1 MTKKIALTIQ
11 EVEDIVVEYA
21 LKNGLITSSDVK
33 LRWWLDDGNSTLTIS
48 ENKL

>member
-1 MTKKIALTIQ
+1 MTQKVTFTIQ

-21 LKNGLITSSDVK
+21 LKNGLITTPAVK

-48 ENKL
+48 ENKS